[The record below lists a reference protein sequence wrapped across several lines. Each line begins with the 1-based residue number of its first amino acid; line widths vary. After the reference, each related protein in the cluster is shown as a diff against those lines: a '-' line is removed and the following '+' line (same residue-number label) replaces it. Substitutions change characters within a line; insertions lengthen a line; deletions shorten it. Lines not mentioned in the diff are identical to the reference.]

1 MTWTKFHKVSLAA
14 AVLLA
19 VVAGGVLY
27 LFSTVDP
34 GRVMALVANQVKAE
48 TGRDLKIRGSVSV
61 SLFPQIAVV
70 ASQVSLSNPDWAA
83 DPDFIEAE
91 RLSIA
96 IRWAPLLQQRV
107 VIDNVSLTDAVLSLQ
122 AAPVGKR
129 LKANWVMAPV
139 TVDATP
145 ATSDNALAID
155 LKQIELNRVQ
165 IRYRDDS
172 GSIIRTAYVNR
183 LNVVESDAQS
193 RWQGDFNMNG
203 LPISLTGQTTAL
215 SQIVADLGTRP
226 TVIDIKLN
234 TGLAGQSILLTGQ
247 ANLVPDT
254 PPTLD
259 LKLQSQALD
268 LKTLDG
274 LVASET
280 KTAQKTAQP
289 AAAPSGGRVFS
300 SAPIGFE
307 ALPAWQGK
315 LGFDIKSLTLKN
327 GLQLQQLTGG
337 LSATAEPSGVL
348 SSLVFAPLDFHL
360 GQGKVAAQAE
370 IRGLSLEQPAVR
382 VSAYASGFVLGQIM
396 SQLGEGKKL
405 SGGATVIGLHLNSQ
419 GHSLSA
425 LAANADGEIQMS
437 IGAATFSG
445 TLFDTAGDFAL
456 SVLNA
461 INPLRKSNDVTDLT
475 CGVAYLPVQK
485 GVIRINQTVGTRSDR
500 LDASL
505 NGTVRLGT
513 ETMDLTISTRERSG
527 LTTGVNPAGLVAI
540 TGSFKQPRLG
550 INKTGVVKQAAGVGL
565 AIVTGGVSLIA
576 QNAAS
581 VVTRSSPCDNVLR
594 PWPQVSGG
602 LATQH

>member
-129 LKANWVMAPV
+129 LKANWVMAPL

-193 RWQGDFNMNG
+193 RWQGDFNMNS

-215 SQIVADLGTRP
+215 SQIVADLGTRA

-289 AAAPSGGRVFS
+289 AAAPSGVRVFS

>member
-70 ASQVSLSNPDWAA
+70 ARQVSLSNPDWAA

-129 LKANWVMAPV
+129 LKSNWVMAPV

-145 ATSDNALAID
+145 ATSGNALAID

-289 AAAPSGGRVFS
+289 AAAPSGVRVFS

>member
-70 ASQVSLSNPDWAA
+70 ARQVSLSNPDWAA

-268 LKTLDG
+268 LKSLDG

-289 AAAPSGGRVFS
+289 AAAPSGVRVFS

>member
-289 AAAPSGGRVFS
+289 AAAPSGVRVFS

-419 GHSLSA
+419 GHSPSA

>member
-70 ASQVSLSNPDWAA
+70 ARQVSLSNPDWAA

-129 LKANWVMAPV
+129 LKANWVMAPL

-193 RWQGDFNMNG
+193 RWQGDFNMNS

-289 AAAPSGGRVFS
+289 AAAPSGVRVFS

>member
-70 ASQVSLSNPDWAA
+70 ARQVSLSNPDWAA

-145 ATSDNALAID
+145 ATSGNALAID

-289 AAAPSGGRVFS
+289 AAAPSGVRVFS

>member
-70 ASQVSLSNPDWAA
+70 ARQVSLSNPDWAA
-83 DPDFIEAE
+83 DPDLIEAE

-193 RWQGDFNMNG
+193 RWQGDFNMKG

-289 AAAPSGGRVFS
+289 AAAPSGVRVFS

>member
-70 ASQVSLSNPDWAA
+70 ARQVSLSNPDWAA

-289 AAAPSGGRVFS
+289 AAAPSGVRVFS